1 MSIKNGFIDQG
12 GKLADHST
20 MAAGEVMEGNAGAQ
34 ILGQDNDDSFENSNS
49 NSKSASGASGH
60 MGMAGNSQYQKVE
73 AKKKA
78 KEEAAAKA

>member
-34 ILGQDNDDSFENSNS
+34 ILGQDNNDSFENSHS
-49 NSKSASGASGH
+49 KSKSASGASGH